1 MNFILFLLCALPAHP
16 NIGLIEPITRAG
28 LSEERLHLFL
38 GCMAWLQMLS
48 VLFNL
53 VPVPPLDGYQMAE
66 QFLPDETR
74 DKIRQSGQILFFIYF
89 AILWQVPGAFQY
101 FHNGVEN
108 TLQALGFDELS
119 IAWLGSSYNRV
130 LYGKM

>member
-1 MNFILFLLCALPAHP
+1 
-16 NIGLIEPITRAG
+16 
-28 LSEERLHLFL
+28 
-38 GCMAWLQMLS
+38 MLS

-66 QFLPDETR
+66 QFLPDDTR
-74 DKIRQSGQILFFIYF
+74 QKIRQSGTMLFFIYF

-108 TLQALGFDELS
+108 TLRGLGFDDIS
-119 IAWLGSSYNRV
+119 IAYMGLSFNRM
-130 LYGKM
+130 LFGKS